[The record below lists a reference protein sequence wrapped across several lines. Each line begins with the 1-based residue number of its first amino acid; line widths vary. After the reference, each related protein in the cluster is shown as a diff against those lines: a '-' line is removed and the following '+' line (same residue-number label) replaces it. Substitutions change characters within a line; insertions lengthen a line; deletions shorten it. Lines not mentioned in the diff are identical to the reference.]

1 MITIRIFV
9 DHPVLIDLRRRNL
22 NPTVAKDMMVATLR
36 WRDEFNIEAALKE
49 EYPKEIFGQLGHV
62 YGRDKGG
69 RPVV

>member
-9 DHPVLIDLRRRNL
+9 DRPVLIDLRRRNL